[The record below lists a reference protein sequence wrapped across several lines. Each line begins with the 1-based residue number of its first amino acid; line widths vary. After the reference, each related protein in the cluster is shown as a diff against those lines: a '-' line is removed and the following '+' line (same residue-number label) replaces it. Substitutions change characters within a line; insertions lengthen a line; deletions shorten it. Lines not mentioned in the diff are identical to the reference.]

1 MKIYAEL
8 PGLRARQVL
17 SDAGLL
23 LWVYLWVRIGMR
35 VHDLVEALATPG
47 RRMEEA
53 GSDFAGSVSR
63 LGGRA
68 DDLPLVGD
76 RLADAF
82 GTVADGGRALE
93 RAGVAQQDAV
103 HTLALWLG
111 VVLAALPIAWLLVR
125 YLPGRVRWV
134 REATAAARLRASG
147 ADLRLFALRAL
158 ATVPLHELRRV
169 SDDPAGDY
177 EAGRFDRLAAVEL
190 ASVGLLT

>member
-1 MKIYAEL
+1 MKIYAER

-17 SDAGLL
+17 SDVMVVV
-23 LWVYLWVRIGMR
+23 WVVVWVRIGMR

-53 GSDFAGSVSR
+53 GADFSGAVSR
-63 LGGRA
+63 LGGQA
-68 DDLPLVGD
+68 DDLPFIGD
-76 RLADAF
+76 RLGAAF
-82 GTVADGGRALE
+82 GTVAEGGRSLE

-111 VVLAALPIAWLLVR
+111 VLLAALPIAWLLVR
-125 YLPGRVRWV
+125 YVPGRLRWV

-158 ATVPLHELRRV
+158 TSVPLHELRRV

-177 EAGRFDRLAAVEL
+177 EAGRFHDLAALEL